1 MFGTADDA
9 SVSWDAAGCGVS
21 LMSAGESLLIL
32 YFVPFHVFGAGDWG
46 GGGLPVFLLLVTEFD
61 KWDVILADVASMVPP
76 RAHAKEYG

>member
-1 MFGTADDA
+1 MFGTADDV

-46 GGGLPVFLLLVTEFD
+46 GVGIACLF
-61 KWDVILADVASMVPP
+61 VIG
-76 RAHAKEYG
+76 YGV